1 MMLQEKMIMYS
12 SKSSKGTLFPLR
24 SILVFF
30 TALFGFYVCYFSFTQ
45 MALENEEEEMN
56 DAEERTKVTCTRP
69 SAIPY
74 EQMRYVH
81 FPRPMSY
88 DRGECACT
96 PVRFFIVVSMQ
107 RSGSGWF
114 ETLLNSHPNVSS
126 NGEIFSVRDR
136 REDITSILRTLD
148 RLYDLDWRTS
158 AAKNECTAAFG
169 LKWMLNQGLMDYPD
183 DIVQYLNKKGV
194 VVIFLF
200 RRNMLRRL
208 VSVLANEYDGRTKQ
222 LNGTH
227 KAHVHSQEEA
237 EILARFRP
245 EVDVSSLIPSIRD
258 AEQSMEA
265 CLRQFRA
272 TRHMILYYED
282 LIRDD
287 NALSRVQEFL
297 GVPAR
302 RLSSRHVKIH
312 TSPLPDLVGNWEE
325 VRGTLT
331 GTEYQRFL
339 DE

>member
-24 SILVFF
+24 SMLVFF
-30 TALFGFYVCYFSFTQ
+30 IALFGFYVCYFSFTQ
-45 MALENEEEEMN
+45 MALENEEEEMS
-56 DAEERTKVTCTRP
+56 DAGERTKVTCTIP
-69 SAIPY
+69 SVIPY
-74 EQMRYVH
+74 KQM
-81 FPRPMSY
+81 
-88 DRGECACT
+88 RGECACT

-126 NGEIFSVRDR
+126 NGEVFSVRDR

-148 RLYDLDWRTS
+148 RLYNLDWRTS

-200 RRNMLRRL
+200 RRNTLRRL

-227 KAHVHSQEEA
+227 KAHVHSREEA
-237 EILARFRP
+237 EKLARFRP
-245 EVDVSSLIPSIRD
+245 EVDASSLIPSIRD

-297 GVPAR
+297 GVPVR

-325 VRGTLT
+325 VRGTLM